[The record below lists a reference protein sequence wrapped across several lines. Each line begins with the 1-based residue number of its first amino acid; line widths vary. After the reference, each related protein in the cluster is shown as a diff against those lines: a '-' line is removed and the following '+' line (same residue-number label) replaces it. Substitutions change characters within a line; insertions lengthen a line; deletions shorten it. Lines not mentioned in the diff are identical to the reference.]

1 MVDLSNWMKGV
12 KVFLSN
18 LFESC
23 GSFIL
28 SVLDFTYNVLIT
40 AISYIHLFSK
50 KAVGL
55 IFYKLIQLIN
65 KEKIA
70 AMEQKVELYS
80 QQQEITLLMKAIE
93 VRDDGAEQGWSPGHT
108 MAINEICQALVLDCN
123 WEEKHA
129 HDYMKRVVEKVNGL
143 TYRISDEEH

>member
-1 MVDLSNWMKGV
+1 MVDLSNWLKGV
-12 KVFLSN
+12 KVFLGN

-23 GSFIL
+23 GFLIL
-28 SVLDFTYNVLIT
+28 SVLDFTYNILIT
-40 AISYIHLFSK
+40 VISYIHLYLK

-55 IFYKLIQLIN
+55 VFYKLIQLIN

-70 AMEQKVELYS
+70 AMEQRVELYS
-80 QQQEITLLMKAIE
+80 QQQEITLLMKAVE
-93 VRDDGAEQGWSPGHT
+93 VRDDGAEQGWSAEHT
-108 MAINEICQALVLDCN
+108 MAINELCQALVLDCN

-143 TYRISDEEH
+143 TYRVSDEEH

>member
-1 MVDLSNWMKGV
+1 MVDLSNWLKGV
-12 KVFLSN
+12 KIFLSN

-23 GSFIL
+23 GFLLL
-28 SVLDFTYNVLIT
+28 SVLDFTYNISIT
-40 AISYIHLFSK
+40 VISYIHLYLK
-50 KAVGL
+50 KAVGFV
-55 IFYKLIQLIN
+55 FYKLIQLIN

-70 AMEQKVELYS
+70 AMEQRIELYS
-80 QQQEITLLMKAIE
+80 QQQEIALLMKAVE
-93 VRDDGAEQGWSPGHT
+93 VRDDGADHGWSVEHT

-143 TYRISDEEH
+143 TYRVTDEEH

>member
-1 MVDLSNWMKGV
+1 MVDLSNWLKGV
-12 KVFLSN
+12 KIFLSN

-23 GSFIL
+23 GFLLL
-28 SVLDFTYNVLIT
+28 SVLDFTYNISIT
-40 AISYIHLFSK
+40 VISYIHLYSK
-50 KAVGL
+50 KAVGFV
-55 IFYKLIQLIN
+55 FYKLIQLIN

-70 AMEQKVELYS
+70 AMEQRIELYS
-80 QQQEITLLMKAIE
+80 QQQEIALLMKAVE
-93 VRDDGAEQGWSPGHT
+93 VRDDGADQGWSVEHT

-143 TYRISDEEH
+143 TYRVTDEEH